1 MPIDDISQTLFPHH
15 GLNSTPISSLDTF
28 QIHNDYSLSLSGR
41 SSFNP
46 PGEINGASVQTTN
59 YNFNSGY
66 GLINA
71 AAAVAR
77 ATGQN
82 TFADVPAL
90 GGNNWG
96 ADLVRAPAA
105 WAQGYTGKGVV
116 VAVLDT
122 GVDYNHPDLKDNI
135 WVNPSEIP
143 GNGIDND
150 RNGYIDDTQGWNF
163 ADNSNNVID
172 LNGHGTH
179 VAGTIAG
186 GNNGFGVTGIAY
198 DAKIM
203 PVKVLNQQGS
213 GSSNAVAEGIYYA
226 VNNGARVIN
235 LSLGSNFP
243 NSTLADAIEYA
254 SSRDAVVIMAS
265 GNNGYPLTGY
275 PARYA
280 NNWGLAVGAV
290 DSNNRL
296 ANFSNRAGLNS
307 FPYVTAPGVGIY
319 SSLPGNEY
327 GTYSGTSMA
336 APHVSGVVALMLS
349 ANPNLTHGEIR
360 QIIMETAGNSST
372 ARPEA
377 NRWNITPVVSETIRG
392 MVNNITSINEINRQ
406 STLISNIV
414 NLAIADSTNNNTP
427 TSNPPTSSLIS
438 PGLQSINPG
447 NPTQL
452 RYYHSSIG
460 GLSSTNDNIF
470 NADDIDQNNLD
481 FRKIGRVFNQLRRGI
496 DIFRRLLPIIRR

>member
-1 MPIDDISQTLFPHH
+1 MPIDDISQTLFPHN
-15 GLNSTPISSLDTF
+15 GLNSTAISSVDTF
-28 QIHNDYSLSLSGR
+28 QIQNDYSLSLCGR

-46 PGEINGASVQTTN
+46 PGEINGASVQTAN

-71 AAAVAR
+71 TAAVAR

-82 TFADVPAL
+82 TFADVPPL

-96 ADLVRAPAA
+96 ADLVKAPAA

-122 GVDYNHPDLKDNI
+122 GFDYDHPDLKDNI
-135 WVNPSEIP
+135 WMNPGEIP

-150 RNGYIDDTQGWNF
+150 GNGYIDDTQGWNF
-163 ADNSNNVID
+163 ADNTNNVID

-203 PVKVLNQQGS
+203 PVKVLNEQGS

-226 VNNGARVIN
+226 VNNGADVIN
-235 LSLGSNFP
+235 LSLGNNFP

-254 SSRDAVVIMAS
+254 SSRGTVVIMAS
-265 GNNGYPLTGY
+265 GNNGYPLPGY

-290 DSNNRL
+290 DSNNRM
-296 ANFSNRAGLNS
+296 ANFSNRAGLNN
-307 FPYVTAPGVGIY
+307 FPYVTAPGVSIY

-336 APHVSGVVALMLS
+336 APHVAGVVALMLS
-349 ANPNLTHGEIR
+349 ANPNLTHAEIR
-360 QIIMETAGNSST
+360 QIIMETAGNST
-372 ARPEA
+372 AIPDA
-377 NRWNITPVVSETIRG
+377 NRWNITPIVSDTMREMVQNIRS
-392 MVNNITSINEINRQ
+392 VNEINWE
-406 STLISNIV
+406 SKVSNYIV
-414 NLAIADSTNNNTP
+414 NLASADFTNNNTP
-427 TSNPPTSSLIS
+427 TSNPPTSSFIS

-447 NPTQL
+447 NLREL
-452 RYYHSSIG
+452 RYYHSIIG
-460 GLSSTNDNIF
+460 GLSTTNGHIF
-470 NADDIDQNNLD
+470 NADDIDQNNVD
-481 FRKIGRVFNQLRRGI
+481 FRKIRKVFNQLQRGI
-496 DIFRRLLPIIRR
+496 DTFRRFLPIIRR